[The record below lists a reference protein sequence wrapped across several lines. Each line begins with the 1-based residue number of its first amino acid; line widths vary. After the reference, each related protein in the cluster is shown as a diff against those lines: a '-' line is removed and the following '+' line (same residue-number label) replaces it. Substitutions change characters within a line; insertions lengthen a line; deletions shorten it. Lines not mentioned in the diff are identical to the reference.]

1 MGRVESALATGRSPD
16 RAHPAQP
23 LFDTLVDRVDS
34 LSPGPLTHVRWK
46 PPASVLSC
54 PCSSVELR
62 RQWYVDSGS
71 QVGELQT
78 LTLVGVFDIVLV
90 SKHNSSCVPV
100 CTHSHDLTKAVSVK
114 SSTDF
119 GMDLKNTLVGPGT
132 PPPPG

>member
-1 MGRVESALATGRSPD
+1 MKMSATDDWKNARSSLRATIPTALTQPNPSSIRSWTASTHCLMSDGSRRLVCCHVLA
-16 RAHPAQP
+16 AQ
-23 LFDTLVDRVDS
+23 LNL
-34 LSPGPLTHVRWK
+34 
-46 PPASVLSC
+46 
-54 PCSSVELR
+54 E
-62 RQWYVDSGS
+62 WYVDSGS

-114 SSTDF
+114 SSTEF
-119 GMDLKNTLVGPGT
+119 GLDLKNTLVGPGT